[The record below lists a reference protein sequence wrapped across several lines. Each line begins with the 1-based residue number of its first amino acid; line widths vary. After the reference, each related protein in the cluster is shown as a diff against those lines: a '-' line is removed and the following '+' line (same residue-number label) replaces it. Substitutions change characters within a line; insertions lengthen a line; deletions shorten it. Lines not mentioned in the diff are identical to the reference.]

1 MKINEDEITYPVISE
16 DTFKIISD
24 TGKCLKQGAKNM
36 RFKKGKTI
44 TAPPEFPYFEPVNS
58 KAIAMIDTSKHD
70 VIIAHDAASK
80 LPIIYVDNKQIENI
94 EFVEFKWVT
103 ADDSGE
109 SKLYLHVSCL
119 TEKILWASN
128 APRYTKDGTIERREI
143 IKGDNEIYELQK
155 DEIIESNVI
164 EE

>member
-1 MKINEDEITYPVISE
+1 
-16 DTFKIISD
+16 
-24 TGKCLKQGAKNM
+24 M
-36 RFKKGKTI
+36 RFKTGKTI
-44 TAPPEFPYFEPVNS
+44 IPPEFPYFEPVNPN
-58 KAIAMIDTSKHD
+58 KITVDTSKHD
-70 VIIAHDAASK
+70 VIIAHDATSK

-119 TEKILWASN
+119 TEKMLWADNS
-128 APRYTKDGTIERREI
+128 PRYVTDGTIERREI

-155 DEIIESNVI
+155 DEIIKSNVI

>member
-1 MKINEDEITYPVISE
+1 MSATHLKDEY
-16 DTFKIISD
+16 
-24 TGKCLKQGAKNM
+24 KQGVKNM
-36 RFKKGKTI
+36 KFKKGKTI
-44 TAPPEFPYFEPVNS
+44 TAPPDFTWLEPANPNKV
-58 KAIAMIDTSKHD
+58 IIDTSMHD
-70 VIIAHDAASK
+70 VIIAHDATSK

-109 SKLYLHVSCL
+109 SKLYLHVSYL
-119 TEKILWASN
+119 TEKRLWADNS
-128 APRYTKDGTIERREI
+128 PRYVTDGTIERREI

-155 DEIIESNVI
+155 DEIIKSNVI